1 MLWACYY
8 FDRAA
13 IQFKLLPSNYEIP
26 IVKPKRQS
34 YEWYHPKG
42 ILKRNWILKHLHVL
56 PAVIVLFQDLE
67 WNDPEWTEKQY
78 QCVSFM
84 QTIKTMTQGR
94 HTKLAIVLLQRGI
107 PSAGDEA
114 TSNDRLSILAS
125 KCDINQKMIFVLP
138 YNDHLT
144 GK

>member
-1 MLWACYY
+1 MDI
-8 FDRAA
+8 FKNRAA
-13 IQFKLLPSNYEIP
+13 IQFKLLPPNYEIP

-78 QCVSFM
+78 QCVSIM
-84 QTIKTMTQGR
+84 QTIKNLTQVTSPSNR
-94 HTKLAIVLLQRGI
+94 TKLVERKE
-107 PSAGDEA
+107 S
-114 TSNDRLSILAS
+114 
-125 KCDINQKMIFVLP
+125 V
-138 YNDHLT
+138 H
-144 GK
+144 

>member
-1 MLWACYY
+1 M
-8 FDRAA
+8 
-13 IQFKLLPSNYEIP
+13 PSNYEIP

-67 WNDPEWTEKQY
+67 WNDPQWTEKQY

-84 QTIKTMTQGR
+84 QTIKTITQVKFLQLHR
-94 HTKLAIVLLQRGI
+94 NEKKKVKVTYLIVSGTTYEI
-107 PSAGDEA
+107 SD
-114 TSNDRLSILAS
+114 SI
-125 KCDINQKMIFVLP
+125 V
-138 YNDHLT
+138 T
-144 GK
+144 T

>member
-1 MLWACYY
+1 MGSNVIHYFIIIVMNVLILHIIMGGFYH

-56 PAVIVLFQDLE
+56 PAVIVWFQDIE

-78 QCVSFM
+78 QCVSFI
-84 QTIKTMTQGR
+84 QTIKTMTQ
-94 HTKLAIVLLQRGI
+94 V
-107 PSAGDEA
+107 
-114 TSNDRLSILAS
+114 
-125 KCDINQKMIFVLP
+125 CD
-138 YNDHLT
+138 
-144 GK
+144 